1 MKSETLVL
9 RGARVLREGS
19 FLDADV
25 QIRDGRISAVGE
37 GLEGDVL
44 RVCGDLVPG
53 FLDEHIHGIAGHDT
67 MRGAHDV
74 LEMSRALAR
83 HGVTTFLPTTMNAG
97 PEETNAALRGVK
109 AAMQAGAPGADIAGA
124 HMEGP
129 FLGAAYPGAQKAGA
143 NLAPTLENYARLTEG
158 AQDVVRLLT
167 LAPENPGAR
176 DLIAALAARG
186 VAVSAGHTDAKYEQI
201 REAMESGLTQMTH
214 LYNCMSPLHHRA
226 PGAVG
231 AALTLEGLSSQVI
244 ADGIHLHPAA
254 VKLAVR
260 ACSRVLLI
268 TDAME
273 AADMPDGDYDLGG
286 QKVFVRG
293 GAARLA
299 AGNLARLAAGNLAGS
314 TLTLERGV
322 RNAMRFAGISLEQ
335 AAVMASAN
343 VADAL
348 GLADRGRIRPGLRAD
363 LCLLDAAGEVRM
375 TLVAGKIVYER

>member
-1 MKSETLVL
+1 
-9 RGARVLREGS
+9 
-19 FLDADV
+19 
-25 QIRDGRISAVGE
+25 
-37 GLEGDVL
+37 
-44 RVCGDLVPG
+44 
-53 FLDEHIHGIAGHDT
+53 
-67 MRGAHDV
+67 
-74 LEMSRALAR
+74 
-83 HGVTTFLPTTMNAG
+83 
-97 PEETNAALRGVK
+97 
-109 AAMQAGAPGADIAGA
+109 
-124 HMEGP
+124 
-129 FLGAAYPGAQKAGA
+129 
-143 NLAPTLENYARLTEG
+143 
-158 AQDVVRLLT
+158 
-167 LAPENPGAR
+167 
-176 DLIAALAARG
+176 
-186 VAVSAGHTDAKYEQI
+186 
-201 REAMESGLTQMTH
+201 MESGLTQMTH

-299 AGNLARLAAGNLAGS
+299 AGNLAGS

-335 AAVMASAN
+335 AAAMASAN